1 MDPAEQARK
10 LAMIRT
16 LTRGE
21 LEGWWRYVH
30 GWRAPFAGEVIALM
44 DRARMLGISLPA
56 APKGSATA
64 SAQLPIDTL
73 PPTKP

>member
-1 MDPAEQARK
+1 MDPAEQAHK

-16 LTRGE
+16 LTAGE
-21 LEGWWRYVH
+21 LAGWHRYCTAWRE
-30 GWRAPFAGEVIALM
+30 PFAGEIVALM

-64 SAQLPIDTL
+64 SVQPPTDTL
-73 PPTKP
+73 PPIKP

>member
-1 MDPAEQARK
+1 MVPAEQAHK

-16 LTRGE
+16 LTAGE
-21 LEGWWRYVH
+21 LAGWHRYCTAWRE
-30 GWRAPFAGEVIALM
+30 PFPGEIVALM
-44 DRARMLGISLPA
+44 DRARMLGCSLPA

-64 SAQLPIDTL
+64 SAPLPTDTL